1 MDRTCPAA
9 RTGGDFGD
17 VKFRFHLFKAALLL
31 LATAGVLAVWGEW
44 RIRHAPLPTDLD
56 LAPPATMVLE
66 DLRGRPFS
74 LPASPEARDARF
86 ARLNELG
93 PWLPMATV
101 AIEDRRFFEHGGVDF
116 YSVAGA
122 TFRNLTNGRII
133 SGASTITQQ
142 TVKLGTGR
150 TRRTFEA
157 KWREA
162 FSAMRLDRE
171 WTKNQILES
180 YLNRL
185 DYGNRR
191 IGPVAA
197 AFAYFGKAPADL
209 TFAEAVY
216 LAGIPQSPSRL
227 NPWRNPLQAQA
238 RYERNVR
245 RMAKQNLLP
254 AGITAETLLASPP
267 QPRAFEL
274 PASAPHFAR
283 EALSRLRPGD
293 TARRT
298 TLDLDIQQDL
308 QRLVSEARK
317 SLEPLGASACSL
329 VVLDNATGGVRAMV
343 SSSLPQHRDI
353 NLATMPRSAG
363 STLKPFLYLE
373 GIEQR
378 LLTAA
383 DWVPDTEEAI
393 RGTYA
398 DYDPQN
404 YNHRFLGPV
413 RVREALANSLNVP
426 AVVTLARVGARHMFA
441 RLGAWGF
448 RFPKTFDDYG
458 AGFILGNAE
467 VTLLDLASAYASLA
481 RRGEPWRA
489 PMLIGEPVEPGPRV
503 SAAACDIITDIL
515 CDNDARRLSFGD
527 SSPLHLGCRVAVK
540 TGTSSGFRDGWCVG
554 FTKNHTVAVWAGN
567 PDGSSMDSALAVRSA
582 APIWNAAVRLLLA
595 RGDQPLPAL
604 VPGESLVGFDVSRA
618 TGLVP
623 QADEPVLT
631 EWFLP
636 GTVPTA
642 SSATRFLPAP
652 SRTLLLPPEYAAWC
666 ASPQNRLGAVAE
678 NDAFKILFPKNGA
691 VFVFNPDLPADQQ
704 ILVPSSSE
712 PACDWFA
719 NGQKLDSARLP
730 LRPGTWTLTARS
742 GSREQ
747 SATIRVE

>member
-1 MDRTCPAA
+1 M

-17 VKFRFHLFKAALLL
+17 VKFRSHLHKAALLL
-31 LATAGVLAVWGEW
+31 LVIAGTVVIWGDW
-44 RIRHAPLPTDLD
+44 RIRHAPLPASLE
-56 LAPPATMVLE
+56 LAPPATRVLE

-74 LPASPEARDARF
+74 LPAGADARDARF
-86 ARLNELG
+86 ARLNDLG
-93 PWLPMATV
+93 PWLPLATV
-101 AIEDRRFFEHGGVDF
+101 AIEDRRFFEHDGVDF
-116 YSVAGA
+116 YSVASA
-122 TFRNLTNGRII
+122 TLRNFTNGRII

-150 TRRTFEA
+150 TRRTFDA

-162 FSAMRLDRE
+162 FAALRLDRE
-171 WTKNQILES
+171 WTKTRILEN

-227 NPWRNPLQAQA
+227 NPWRNSGQTLA

-254 AGITAETLLASPP
+254 PGIAAETLLASPP
-267 QPRAFEL
+267 QPGAFEL
-274 PASAPHFAR
+274 PSDAPHFAR

-293 TARRT
+293 NARRT
-298 TLDLDIQQDL
+298 TLDLDLQQDL
-308 QRLVSEARK
+308 QRLLSEARK
-317 SLEPLGASACSL
+317 SLDPLGASACGL
-329 VVLDNATGGVRAMV
+329 VVLDNETGGVRAMV

-373 GIEQR
+373 AIDQR
-378 LLTAA
+378 LLSAA

-426 AVVTLARVGARHMFA
+426 AVVTLARVGARNMFA
-441 RLGAWGF
+441 SLGGWGF

-481 RRGEPWRA
+481 RRGEQWRA
-489 PMLIGEPVEPGPRV
+489 PLIIGEPVEPSTSA

-515 CDNDARRLSFGD
+515 CDNNARRVSFGD
-527 SSPLHLGCRVAVK
+527 SSPLNVGIRVAVK

-554 FTKNHTVAVWAGN
+554 FTQNHTVAVWAGN
-567 PDGSSMDSALAVRSA
+567 PDGSPMDSALAVRSA
-582 APIWNAAVRLLLA
+582 APIWNAAIRLLLA
-595 RGDQPLPAL
+595 RGDQPLPAPTPSETL
-604 VPGESLVGFDVSRA
+604 VALDVSRA

-623 QADEPVLT
+623 QPGEPSLT

-636 GTVPTA
+636 GTVPTV
-642 SSATRFLPAP
+642 SSATRFQPAP
-652 SRTLLLPPEYAAWC
+652 SRALLLPAEYAAWC
-666 ASPQNRLGAVAE
+666 GSPQNRLGAVAE
-678 NDAFKILFPKNGA
+678 NDSFKILFPKNGA
-691 VFVFNPDLPADQQ
+691 VFVFNPDLPPDQQ
-704 ILVPSSSE
+704 VLIFSSSE

-719 NGQKLDSARLP
+719 NGQKLDSARLA

-747 SATIRVE
+747 SATFRVE